1 LKNPEK
7 EAALL
12 KRIGLA
18 LIVAAFALT
27 LAAPAP
33 AADKTQVTWLGHAA
47 FKIETPSGG
56 VLLIDPWLTNPK
68 NGKGKQLLA
77 EPGQVDWILLTHA
90 HPDHVGN
97 AVELAEKTGARLV
110 APFELGKQMVA
121 QGYPEK
127 QVGMDGLMNI
137 GGTVSLLDGEAK
149 VLMTPAVHSSGLS
162 TGGDGAPSHF
172 YGSNP
177 VGYRIQIAG
186 GPAIYHAGD
195 TDVFG
200 DMELI
205 RELSPVDVMLA
216 PIGGHFTMDPERAA
230 YAVNRLIQPDVVIPM
245 HYGTFG
251 VLTGRPAE
259 LGERLGEGVEMRAI
273 DINGTATF

>member
-1 LKNPEK
+1 M
-7 EAALL
+7 L

-18 LIVAAFALT
+18 LLVTAFSLAL
-27 LAAPAP
+27 ASPAT
-33 AADKTQVTWLGHAA
+33 AADETKVTWLGHAA

-68 NGKGKQLLA
+68 NDRGKQLLA
-77 EPGQVDWILLTHA
+77 EPGRVDWILLTHA
-90 HPDHVGN
+90 HPDHIGD
-97 AVELAEKTGARLV
+97 AVKLAKKTGARLV
-110 APFELGKQMVA
+110 APFELGKQLVT

-137 GGTVSLLDGEAK
+137 GGTVSLLDGEVKA
-149 VLMTPAVHSSGLS
+149 LMTPAVHSSGLAA
-162 TGGDGAPSHF
+162 GKGAPSH
-172 YGSNP
+172 YYVSNP
-177 VGYRIQIAG
+177 VGYRIKIAG

-230 YAVNRLIQPDVVIPM
+230 YAVNRLIQPEVVIPM

-251 VLTGRPAE
+251 VLKGRPSDLAKH
-259 LGERLGEGVEMRAI
+259 LLEGVDMRAL
-273 DINGTATF
+273 DINETATF

>member
-1 LKNPEK
+1 MLKK
-7 EAALL
+7 LVSAAALAIL
-12 KRIGLA
+12 GLA
-18 LIVAAFALT
+18 LAS
-27 LAAPAP
+27 PAT
-33 AADKTQVTWLGHAA
+33 AADQTKVTWLGHAA
-47 FKIETPSGG
+47 FKITTPSGG

-68 NGKGKQLLA
+68 NDKGKQLLA
-77 EPGQVDWILLTHA
+77 EPGQVDWILLTHG
-90 HPDHVGN
+90 HPDHIGD
-97 AVELAEKTGARLV
+97 AVKLGKKTGARLV
-110 APFELGKQMVA
+110 APFELGKQLVA
-121 QGYPEK
+121 QGYPKE

-137 GGTVSLLDGEAK
+137 GGTVSLLDGEVKA
-149 VLMTPAVHSSGLS
+149 LMTPAVHSSGLAA
-162 TGGDGAPSHF
+162 GKGAPSHY

-205 RELSPVDVMLA
+205 RKLSPVDVMLA

-251 VLTGRPAE
+251 VLEGRPAD
-259 LGERLGEGVEMRAI
+259 LDKHLMEGVDMQAI
-273 DINGTATF
+273 GINETATF

>member
-1 LKNPEK
+1 MRTVSLF
-7 EAALL
+7 AAAVLTALL
-12 KRIGLA
+12 LA
-18 LIVAAFALT
+18 G
-27 LAAPAP
+27 PAP
-33 AADKTQVTWLGHAA
+33 AADRTRVTWLGHAA

-56 VLLIDPWLTNPK
+56 VLLIDPWLANP
-68 NGKGKQLLA
+68 NNDKGKQILA
-77 EPGQVDWILLTHA
+77 KPGRVDRILLTHA

-97 AVELAEKTGARLV
+97 AVKLAKKTGARLV
-110 APFELGKQMVA
+110 APFELGKQLVA
-121 QGYPEK
+121 QGYPKE

-137 GGTVSLLDGEAK
+137 GGTVSLLDGEVKA
-149 VLMTPAVHSSGLS
+149 LMTPAVHSSGLAA
-162 TGGDGAPSHF
+162 GKGKPSHY

-177 VGYRIQIAG
+177 VGYRIKITG

-205 RELSPVDVMLA
+205 RRLSPVDVMLA

-251 VLTGRPAE
+251 VLKGRPAE
-259 LGERLGEGVEMRAI
+259 LAKHLDEGVDMRAL
-273 DINGTATF
+273 DINETTTF

>member
-1 LKNPEK
+1 MLKK
-7 EAALL
+7 LVSAAALAIL
-12 KRIGLA
+12 GLA
-18 LIVAAFALT
+18 LAS
-27 LAAPAP
+27 PAT
-33 AADKTQVTWLGHAA
+33 AADQTKVTWLGHAA

-56 VLLIDPWLTNPK
+56 VVMIDPWLTNPK
-68 NGKGKQLLA
+68 NGQGKALLA
-77 EPGQVDWILLTHA
+77 DPGRVDWILLTHA

-97 AVELAEKTGARLV
+97 AVKLAKKTGARLV

-137 GGTVSLLDGEAK
+137 GGTVSLLDGEVKA
-149 VLMTPAVHSSGLS
+149 LMTPAVHSSGLS
-162 TGGDGAPSHF
+162 TGADGAPSHY

-177 VGYRIQIAG
+177 VGYRLKIAG

-205 RELSPVDVMLA
+205 RELTPVDIMLA
-216 PIGGHFTMDPERAA
+216 PIGGHFTMDPKRAA
-230 YAVNRLIQPDVVIPM
+230 YAVNRLIQPEVVIPM

-251 VLTGRPAE
+251 VLKGRPAGLE
-259 LGERLGEGVEMRAI
+259 KRLQEGVEMRAL
-273 DINGTATF
+273 DINDTATF